1 MHNSINYEILLLNI
15 GCLIFGPCEL
25 KETARKQ
32 KRKGIN
38 VLASLVSLYVA
49 LNVQIKKN
57 DLTQVSKKTGT
68 TLIKCYTIFS
78 INKYVYN

>member
-25 KETARKQ
+25 KETERKQ

-38 VLASLVSLYVA
+38 VLASLVSL
-49 LNVQIKKN
+49 
-57 DLTQVSKKTGT
+57 
-68 TLIKCYTIFS
+68 
-78 INKYVYN
+78 